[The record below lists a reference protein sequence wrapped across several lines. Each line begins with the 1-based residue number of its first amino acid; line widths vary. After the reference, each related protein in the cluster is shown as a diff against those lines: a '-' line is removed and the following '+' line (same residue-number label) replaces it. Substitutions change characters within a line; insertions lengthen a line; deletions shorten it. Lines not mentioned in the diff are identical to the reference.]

1 MKKMIEKSCIS
12 QLYKHSTLT
21 NYMEL
26 AYTISVGTR
35 VNTLRRSTT
44 TVTKTRILDIG
55 TTTVRID
62 GIKVG
67 IAL

>member
-1 MKKMIEKSCIS
+1 MIEKSCIS
-12 QLYKHSTLT
+12 QFYKQQMATH
-21 NYMEL
+21 YMEL
-26 AYTISVGTR
+26 AYTISALRR

>member
-1 MKKMIEKSCIS
+1 MIEKSCIN
-12 QLYKHSTLT
+12 QFYKHKTLI
-21 NYMEL
+21 NYIEL
-26 AYTISVGTR
+26 AYTISSGTR

-55 TTTVRID
+55 TTTVRIN